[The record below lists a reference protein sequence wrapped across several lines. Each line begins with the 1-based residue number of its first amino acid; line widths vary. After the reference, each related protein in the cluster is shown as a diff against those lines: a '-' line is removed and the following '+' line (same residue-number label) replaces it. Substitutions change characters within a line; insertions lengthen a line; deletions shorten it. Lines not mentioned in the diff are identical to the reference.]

1 MILNRPDVIRLAR
14 TDSAMTETAITSIL
28 LQFVNILSAVE
39 VAYGV
44 FLISPEIDWV
54 FSLCVDLLVAID

>member
-1 MILNRPDVIRLAR
+1 
-14 TDSAMTETAITSIL
+14 MTETAITSIL